1 MSSRPAWAAYET
13 ASKKKK
19 KKKKKPKPHRSTA
32 NCKLK

>member
-19 KKKKKPKPHRSTA
+19 KKKKKSQNPTEA
-32 NCKLK
+32 QLTVN